1 MSYPPTDPKFG
12 NTTQC
17 FILSE
22 WMKHGTCAVIP
33 GADGNAFRLSQE
45 SYFRTAF
52 VLASEFNA
60 NAELRQQLDDPGS
73 DDLESNVSAGCVQ
86 CAYLAT
92 VGWEGTDVQSVP
104 RMSGDCVD
112 QCFACGDSWDLCPPA
127 QLNSPVELDPSNA
140 PVEASDSGTNSD
152 GVANFAVL
160 DLAMPAFSSSN
171 NISPWEGTWRSFG
184 AEQGG
189 SGKFEFAQTFTD
201 KALTVTTDSPYPQT
215 CSYERRGSKELI
227 LRCGGNRLEECLVQR
242 LPDIGELEAAFLA
255 CNHTSQPAPASFYA
269 AMDTP
274 GCGNFLMF
282 RCKASADCCSFSPD
296 AFSPPSKS
304 ETKTKSDSEPS
315 PVSHSQRGI
324 AGAPTSLLGLW
335 RSLQVSSHHED
346 GLANWSFTSDGQA
359 SLKWPNHP
367 ERGVEFYS
375 VSHSRQD
382 PNRVLLTTAS
392 GAVTTCH
399 FTFQYQ
405 PVYSYAMLNCVSGD
419 KKTQWAMG
427 RCNPCSAECRYSCSP
442 ENDNCGAGSCDP
454 ADSSAAGAFPPLNDH
469 RWCAPEDSS
478 CWPTKTAIK
487 KLEKAL
493 DPTVPR
499 LGLQWDNY
507 PTPQPAPVLTGSI
520 NNQAFYGLSSAGLK
534 AMYYYENI
542 EEMKR
547 PCFNNK
553 DGVNI
558 WNTASDMCKA
568 ALHQNEYRNWNPF
581 IVVFPLNQRH
591 ITAALKFAAQH
602 RLCITAGTGHEYNS
616 RNSCP
621 TGGILIRT
629 ILLKNKEF
637 LPAWSEDPA
646 LAPAGAFR
654 FGAGSI
660 FAEMHAFSAK
670 KIVSRQKNPQ
680 LFWAMRG
687 GGGGVWGVILSM
699 TLRAHAV
706 PDGGLS
712 RVFMSQ
718 SGTFC
723 PGPND
728 KLGYEWLRE
737 MWPRFA
743 EWQLRLNS
751 KVSTQPGFF
760 IDTSKYKKCD
770 LCTATWTSNFEYFY
784 AGGQKEQEYAMFR
797 DSLKDV
803 LQTKTVQED
812 NFNSAYDCLLSMP
825 PNKFQISVMNPLPA
839 PHEPSDDATGSQNSV
854 FVSRQDMETNL
865 KTPDKTSPDPMGWR
879 CGFHYLYTSITG
891 NLGSAQPDN
900 TAISPGFRSGLMLWN
915 ARTLSTKQCE
925 DTIYK
930 LGGNSY
936 FSESS
941 SISTALVMISHFSPA
956 RNMNSINQQILFW
969 LNEIPPHLPHPPQ
982 PISKKRSLSDV
993 VNLPPSPPLSGNM
1006 EEQPATPAPKK
1017 RKLGLAQ
1024 MLLARAEDEASG
1036 DESRDD
1042 TPRQQPS
1049 RSATDTSSQ
1058 RGSSHQGTSISKQS
1072 SPTKHL
1078 SALSVQPYQLVQKT
1092 LSLSDSNVPESLK
1105 QLYQDMKDISDG
1117 NGAIPKYL
1125 EREIPGLSPAHG
1137 SFTPGMY
1144 DKDEKRYPPASHR
1157 QVSLGDVMLLE
1168 SQAIRCSD
1176 SSFDEHA
1183 WNGLVHLPLLNTVF
1197 HGSNS
1202 RPSQL
1207 DGFAPWQVSH
1217 LLLYQFSLIPM
1228 NSTSASILPQYKIK
1242 SASGKK
1248 VNYVCY
1254 IKPENDP
1261 AQPNLASTIDTIR
1274 TSLED
1279 ASINH
1284 TDYIPDCLI
1293 SFSIETKRGDESGKK
1308 AALQMGHP
1316 PFIPDVIV
1324 QGHEWKFMASVFVE
1338 RKTILWTTSRGFGST
1353 EEFSSTF
1360 RVIAGVQ
1367 RLRVWALEVSW
1378 PWYKHMSVIIL
1389 ILLSKNEAFYLISAL
1404 RALSGLGN
1412 KTWI

>member
-1 MSYPPTDPKFG
+1 MTWHAHFALVLGLVCLASAQCTGMSDDCSSNPIPLRQFNPLNFQAASCNLKWKDGCTTIKNGQKQQKPPPFSLCTSGQYPSGLLPVDGYTLAMQKDDASVKGKPANFTLHGLWPSSAGGNGAKDQPYGCLHGEEFDETILKTFKKLLDHFWPTDPKFG
-12 NTTQC
+12 NTMQC

-33 GADGNAFRLSQE
+33 GADRKAFRLPQE
-45 SYFRTAF
+45 SYYRTAF

-60 NAELRQQLDDPGS
+60 NGELRQRLDDPGS

-92 VGWEGTDVQSVP
+92 VGWEATDVQSVP
-104 RMSGDCVD
+104 RMSADCVE
-112 QCFACGDSWDLCPPA
+112 QCFSCGDSWDLCKPA
-127 QLNSPVELDPSNA
+127 QLNSTVELDPSNA
-140 PVEASDSGTNSD
+140 PLEASDSETNS
-152 GVANFAVL
+152 ANYAVL
-160 DLAMPAFSSSN
+160 ELAMPAFSSSN
-171 NISPWEGTWRSFG
+171 KISTWEGTWRSFG

-201 KALTVTTDSPYPQT
+201 KVLTVNTDSPYPQT
-215 CSYERRGSKELI
+215 CNYERRGSKELI

-242 LPDIGELEAAFLA
+242 LPDVGELEAAFLA
-255 CNHTSQPAPASFYA
+255 CNHTGKPAPASFYA

-282 RCKASADCCSFSPD
+282 RCKASAKGCSFSSD
-296 AFSPPSKS
+296 AISPPSKS
-304 ETKTKSDSEPS
+304 ETKTKSESESEPS
-315 PVSHSQRGI
+315 PVSHSQPGV

-335 RSLQVSSHHED
+335 RSLQVSRHHED
-346 GLANWSFTSDGQA
+346 GLANWSFTSDGLA

-367 ERGVEFYS
+367 ERGVESYS

-382 PNRVLLTTAS
+382 PNRVLLATAS

-399 FTFQYQ
+399 FKFRYQ
-405 PVYSYAMLNCVSGD
+405 PVYSYAVLDCTSGD

-454 ADSSAAGAFPPLNDH
+454 ADSSATGAHPPPNEH
-469 RWCAPEDSS
+469 RWCTPEDSS

-493 DPTVPR
+493 DPTIPR
-499 LGLQWDNY
+499 LGVQWGNY
-507 PTPQPAPVLTGSI
+507 PTPQPAPVPTGSI
-520 NNQAFYGLSSAGLK
+520 NNQAFYGLGSTGLK
-534 AMYYYENI
+534 ALYYYENI
-542 EEMKR
+542 EEMQR
-547 PCFNNK
+547 PCFNTK

-602 RLCITAGTGHEYNS
+602 RLCIATAGTGHEYNS

-637 LPAWSEDPA
+637 LPTWSEDPV

-670 KIVSRQKNPQ
+670 YDRVVASGWCSTVGMTGYHLGGGHGPFAPSMGLGVDNVLEIEVLQVGRNEHGQTVVHRKIASRRKNPQ

-723 PGPND
+723 TGS
-728 KLGYEWLRE
+728 KEKFGYEWLRE

-760 IDTSKYKKCD
+760 IDTSKYKKGD
-770 LCTATWTSNFEYFY
+770 LCTATWTLNFEYFY

-803 LQTKTVQED
+803 LQIKTVQED
-812 NFNSAYDCLLSMP
+812 NFNSAYEYLLSMP
-825 PNKFQISVMNPLPA
+825 PNKFQISVMNPLPP

-854 FVSRQDMETNL
+854 FVSRQDMETKFASTMMDVLDICVASL
-865 KTPDKTSPDPMGWR
+865 KTPDKTSPDPMGYR

-891 NLGSAQPDN
+891 NLGSAQPDD

-930 LGGNSY
+930 LGRNSY

-941 SISTALVMISHFSPA
+941 YVMH
-956 RNMNSINQQILFW
+956 NW
-969 LNEIPPHLPHPPQ
+969 
-982 PISKKRSLSDV
+982 
-993 VNLPPSPPLSGNM
+993 
-1006 EEQPATPAPKK
+1006 
-1017 RKLGLAQ
+1017 
-1024 MLLARAEDEASG
+1024 
-1036 DESRDD
+1036 
-1042 TPRQQPS
+1042 
-1049 RSATDTSSQ
+1049 TD
-1058 RGSSHQGTSISKQS
+1058 RYWG
-1072 SPTKHL
+1072 
-1078 SALSVQPYQLVQKT
+1078 
-1092 LSLSDSNVPESLK
+1092 
-1105 QLYQDMKDISDG
+1105 
-1117 NGAIPKYL
+1117 
-1125 EREIPGLSPAHG
+1125 
-1137 SFTPGMY
+1137 
-1144 DKDEKRYPPASHR
+1144 EKRYEQLLAVKRAHDPGNLFWCHHCVGDDPDDAYGNP
-1157 QVSLGDVMLLE
+1157 LGVKKDKDIKVDLYKK
-1168 SQAIRCSD
+1168 
-1176 SSFDEHA
+1176 DE
-1183 WNGLVHLPLLNTVF
+1183 L
-1197 HGSNS
+1197 
-1202 RPSQL
+1202 
-1207 DGFAPWQVSH
+1207 
-1217 LLLYQFSLIPM
+1217 
-1228 NSTSASILPQYKIK
+1228 
-1242 SASGKK
+1242 
-1248 VNYVCY
+1248 
-1254 IKPENDP
+1254 
-1261 AQPNLASTIDTIR
+1261 
-1274 TSLED
+1274 
-1279 ASINH
+1279 
-1284 TDYIPDCLI
+1284 
-1293 SFSIETKRGDESGKK
+1293 
-1308 AALQMGHP
+1308 
-1316 PFIPDVIV
+1316 
-1324 QGHEWKFMASVFVE
+1324 
-1338 RKTILWTTSRGFGST
+1338 
-1353 EEFSSTF
+1353 
-1360 RVIAGVQ
+1360 
-1367 RLRVWALEVSW
+1367 
-1378 PWYKHMSVIIL
+1378 
-1389 ILLSKNEAFYLISAL
+1389 
-1404 RALSGLGN
+1404 
-1412 KTWI
+1412 